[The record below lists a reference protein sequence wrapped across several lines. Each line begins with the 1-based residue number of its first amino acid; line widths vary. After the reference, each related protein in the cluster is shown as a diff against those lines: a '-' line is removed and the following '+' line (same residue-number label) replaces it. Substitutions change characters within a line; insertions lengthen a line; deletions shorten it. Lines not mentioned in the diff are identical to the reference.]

1 MDKYDE
7 NNNLVCSFCGKPQD
21 KVSRL
26 ISGDGVC
33 ICDECIAA
41 CFQIIENE
49 NDAKNKEKVSEE
61 KNEKLPTPR
70 EIDAI
75 LGDYVVGQERAR
87 KVLAV
92 AVYNH
97 YKRIQKDKK
106 AEDKTVEVQKS
117 NVIMIGPTGSGKTLL
132 AETLAKILKVPFAI
146 ADATTLTEAGY
157 VGDDVEN
164 ILLRLIQAADY
175 NIPKAE
181 KGIIYIDE
189 IEKIARMSENR
200 SITRDVSG
208 EGVQQALL
216 KIIEGT
222 VANVPQTGG
231 RKHPGQEMIPFNT
244 SDVLFICGGAFDG
257 LDKIIKRRQGGS
269 AIGFNASDTKEENA
283 YLENLYA
290 DLRHEDLLH
299 YGLIPEFIGRVPVKV
314 SLDKLS
320 ETDLVKIL
328 TEPKN
333 ALVKQYEKLF
343 KMDGVKLVFENS
355 ALIEI
360 AREAISRNTG
370 ARGLRSIMEEALSDA
385 MFEIPSAKNIEKCTV
400 SRNIIEGKGIS
411 VNIEEKKR
419 TRKKKTASA

>member
-189 IEKIARMSENR
+189 IDKIARMSENR

-222 VANVPQTGG
+222 DYGD
-231 RKHPGQEMIPFNT
+231 RK
-244 SDVLFICGGAFDG
+244 
-257 LDKIIKRRQGGS
+257 
-269 AIGFNASDTKEENA
+269 
-283 YLENLYA
+283 
-290 DLRHEDLLH
+290 
-299 YGLIPEFIGRVPVKV
+299 
-314 SLDKLS
+314 
-320 ETDLVKIL
+320 
-328 TEPKN
+328 
-333 ALVKQYEKLF
+333 
-343 KMDGVKLVFENS
+343 
-355 ALIEI
+355 
-360 AREAISRNTG
+360 
-370 ARGLRSIMEEALSDA
+370 
-385 MFEIPSAKNIEKCTV
+385 
-400 SRNIIEGKGIS
+400 S
-411 VNIEEKKR
+411 VV
-419 TRKKKTASA
+419 

>member
-189 IEKIARMSENR
+189 IDKIARMSENR

-269 AIGFNASDTKEENA
+269 AIGFNASDIKEENA

-314 SLDKLS
+314 LLDKLS